1 MKKFIII
8 SIVMLAFAAGS
19 QAKIKFGLRGG
30 VNITDMSLSSS
41 VLDASNRT
49 GFYIGPTV
57 KIGLPLGF
65 DIDASA
71 VYDQRKGKIMDIE
84 GDESISM
91 TSKNIAIPLNIRKGF
106 GLGDKASVF
115 IFAGPQFAFRVGDE
129 KVADWTMKS
138 SQFSVNVGLGA
149 MLLNHL
155 ELKANYN
162 IPCGKTAEAGIDD
175 AIGNVK
181 AGAWQIGLAVYF

>member
-1 MKKFIII
+1 MRKFIVIA
-8 SIVMLAFAAGS
+8 IVMLAFAASS

-30 VNITDMSLSSS
+30 VNITNMSLSNS

-49 GFYIGPTV
+49 GFYVGPTV

-71 VYDQRKGKIMDIE
+71 VYDQRKGKITDIE
-84 GDESISM
+84 DNESVSM
-91 TSKNIAIPLNIRKGF
+91 TSKSIAIPLNLRKGF
-106 GLGDKASVF
+106 GFGDKASVF
-115 IFAGPQFAFRVGDE
+115 VFAGPQFAFRVGEE
-129 KVADWTMKS
+129 KFADWTMKS
-138 SQFSVNVGLGA
+138 SLFSVNVGVGA

-155 ELKANYN
+155 EVKANYN

-175 AIGNVK
+175 AVGNVK
-181 AGAWQIGLAVYF
+181 AGAWQIGVAVYF